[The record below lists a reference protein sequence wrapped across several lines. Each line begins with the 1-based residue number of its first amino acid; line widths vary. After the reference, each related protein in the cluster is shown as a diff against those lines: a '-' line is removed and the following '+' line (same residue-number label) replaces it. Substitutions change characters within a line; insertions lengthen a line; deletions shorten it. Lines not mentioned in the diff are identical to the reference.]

1 MIRNITVYLFFLT
14 CFTFTTHAQETP
26 QVHKINGSKYY
37 LHVVEP
43 GNTLYGIS
51 RLYNVTIDEVMGSNP
66 IVGDEG
72 LKVNQTL
79 LIPVTGDNKKSLGGL
94 VEETDEYITHAVQPK
109 ETLYAISKKYAI
121 SLDALLNANPQIR
134 EEGLKADSQ
143 VRIPVAKVEQEQQE
157 FIQSAK
163 LDSLEAHIV
172 EKGQTLY
179 SISKQYHVSIE
190 DLKGANAG
198 LTTNLNEG
206 MAIRIPGRLVV
217 LPEQESQDTQK
228 LADMVL
234 THVPDAASIV
244 RIGLLLPVQPTFPD
258 SSNRHDFQIS
268 EAQRVSLGFYRGFV
282 HAVDSL
288 ASKNNVKFE
297 VKLINSGEDTA
308 MIQSLIEQGA
318 FDNIDIAVGP
328 FYTDQFVTVAG
339 YLKQKGVPAICPIPK
354 PSKIL
359 FGKPNAIKTTPSE
372 SMQLDAIAEFL
383 AANYR
388 DSTVVVVNSN
398 KLPDQDAVEFFK
410 SRYAVAMHVPD
421 TFISDAVRE
430 VKLWDITRETLTM
443 RFRDSGSYTL
453 VVPTTNKVFVT
464 KFLSELY
471 NFQYETEGMYRF
483 RVIGLEDWQKYD
495 TDLEIQQLHDLR
507 VTIPITGYLDFTDYR
522 VNAYY
527 KQYKQRYGYEPT
539 RFTLMGFDLAH
550 YLITQMAFNREDWFK
565 TPEEFQ
571 FQGILMDF
579 HFHRVMPQSGIENQ
593 SVELYEYNGFKLKP
607 FAKWP
612 VQKSK

>member
-1 MIRNITVYLFFLT
+1 ML
-14 CFTFTTHAQETP
+14 AQETP

-51 RLYNVTIDEVMGSNP
+51 RLYNVSIDEVMGSNP
-66 IVGDEG
+66 IVKTDG

-94 VEETDEYITHAVQPK
+94 VDETDEYITHAVQPK

-134 EEGLKADSQ
+134 EEGLKANAQ
-143 VRIPVAKVEQEQQE
+143 VKIPVAKVEQKQQE
-157 FIQSAK
+157 FIQSAV

-179 SISKQYHVSIE
+179 SISKLYNVRVE
-190 DLKGANAG
+190 DLMSANAG
-198 LTTNLNEG
+198 LTTTLNEG

-217 LPEQESQDTQK
+217 LPEPERQDTQE
-228 LADMVL
+228 LEDTVV

-244 RIGLLLPVQPTFPD
+244 RIGLLIPVQPTFPY

-288 ASKNNVKFE
+288 AAKNNVKFE
-297 VKLINSGEDTA
+297 VKLINSGQDTA
-308 MIQSLIEQGA
+308 MIRSLIAKGA

-328 FYTDQFVTVAG
+328 FYTDQFVVVAA

-383 AANYR
+383 AANYQ

-398 KLPDQDAVEFFK
+398 KLPDQDVVEFFK
-410 SRYAVAMHVPD
+410 SRYAVAMNVPD
-421 TFISDAVRE
+421 TFITDAVRE

-443 RFRDSGSYTL
+443 RFSDSGSYTL

-471 NFQYETEGMYRF
+471 NLQYESEGKCRF

-495 TDLEIQQLHDLR
+495 TDLDIQQLHDLR
-507 VTIPITGYLDFTDYR
+507 VTIPVTGYLDFTDYR

-527 KQYKQRYGYEPT
+527 KQYNQQYGYEPT
-539 RFTLMGFDLAH
+539 RFTLMGFDLAN
-550 YLITQMAFNREDWFK
+550 YLITQMAFNRDDWFK

-593 SVELYEYNGFKLKP
+593 SVELYEYSGFKLKP